1 MVLQHTNPYLVNS
14 VGGSDFKTDTLLFH
28 HTTPHS
34 TYLDYATCTAIAVP
48 GGRGGLFKIHENLGI
63 QMHRFLQDNYRC
75 VFTFDRLQNSPNTD
89 PIIPLFCQG
98 TYPSEPETKRMVLQ
112 SLYLDYFHDYE
123 LRFGFRVV
131 HNGPVATF
139 VLFKNEQLRAFEQA
153 AELWQRHHSFAPRGQ
168 ILDLLSRWDKNRPN
182 KEKLII
188 HLLFAEVPPTFHLG
202 NTGNRLAVS
211 LFDQIRIS
219 DHPTYALVEAIWKDF
234 LRILFSDQ
242 RAR

>member
-1 MVLQHTNPYLVNS
+1 MVPQHTNPYLVNS
-14 VGGSDFKTDTLLFH
+14 VGGSDDNEDTQLIH

-34 TYLDYATCTAIAVP
+34 MYLDYATRMAVAVP

-63 QMHRFLQDNYRC
+63 QMHLFLQDNCRC
-75 VFTFDRLQNSPNTD
+75 VFTFDRLNKSPNTD
-89 PIIPLFCQG
+89 PIIALFCQG
-98 TYPSEPETKRMVLQ
+98 TDPSEQETKRIVLQ
-112 SLYLDYFHDYE
+112 SLYLDYFDDYE

-131 HNGPVATF
+131 YNGPVATF

-153 AELWQRHHSFAPRGQ
+153 AELWQCHHSFAPRGQ
-168 ILDLLSRWDKNRPN
+168 ILDLLSRWDHNRPN

-188 HLLFAEVPPTFHLG
+188 HLLFAEVPPAFHLG

-219 DHPTYALVEAIWKDF
+219 DHPTYALVEAIWRDF